1 LNKFLWRSRVAGKP
15 TIYLIDTDVLVRIR
29 ARKDS
34 KEIYAAVVAMAEKG
48 ELKTV
53 RQVFDELK
61 SHGKAF
67 DALRSHK
74 LKFVIPTKE
83 QYCAEVKRLIE
94 EIGNKA
100 GFLWE
105 QTGGK
110 NPDPADPWLIAVA
123 VHYGYTV
130 VTNESAAKN
139 TRIPAACK
147 IDGIKCRC
155 ISGPHF
161 LFEAKIVT
169 EIKPEQISVAAFFDE
184 GS

>member
-1 LNKFLWRSRVAGKP
+1 VADKP

-34 KEIYAAVVAMAEKG
+34 KEIYAAIVAMAEKG

-61 SHGKAF
+61 SHGKPF
-67 DALRSHK
+67 EALRTHRA
-74 LKFVIPTKE
+74 KFVIPTKE
-83 QYCAEVKRLIE
+83 QYCAEVQKYIE
-94 EIGNKA
+94 EVGNKA
-100 GFLWE
+100 QFLYE

-123 VHYGYTV
+123 VHFGYTL
-130 VTNESAAKN
+130 VTNESQTKA

-161 LFEAKIVT
+161 LFEARIVT
-169 EIKPEQISVAAFFDE
+169 ELRPEQISVAAFFDE
-184 GS
+184 ET